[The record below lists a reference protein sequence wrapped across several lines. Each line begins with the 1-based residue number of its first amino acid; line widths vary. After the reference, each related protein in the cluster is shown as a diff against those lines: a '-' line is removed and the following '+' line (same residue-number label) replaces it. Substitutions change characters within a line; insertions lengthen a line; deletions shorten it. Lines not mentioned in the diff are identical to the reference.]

1 MKQET
6 KLATAE
12 NIVTAICIAIGALL
26 VVLALH
32 TLSTVKSVNATNSFG
47 YGANGTPAS
56 FDDELQGRAG
66 TYSSEISEAKSIPGQ
81 AH

>member
-12 NIVTAICIAIGALL
+12 NIVSAICFGIGALL

-32 TLSTVKSVNATNSFG
+32 TLSTVKSVYATNTFG
-47 YGANGTPAS
+47 YGANSTLAS
-56 FDDELQGRAG
+56 FDKERQSTAG
-66 TYSSEISEAKSIPGQ
+66 TYSSEISEVKTIPGQ
-81 AH
+81 AD

>member
-12 NIVTAICIAIGALL
+12 NILTAVCCGIGVIL

-32 TLSTVKSVNATNSFG
+32 TLSAVKSVNATNSFG
-47 YGANGTPAS
+47 FGNNSTLAS
-56 FDDELQGRAG
+56 FETDAVRKAG
-66 TYSSEISEAKSIPGQ
+66 TYSGEISEVKSIPGQ

>member
-1 MKQET
+1 MKQEI

-12 NIVTAICIAIGALL
+12 NILTAMCCGIGVIL

-47 YGANGTPAS
+47 FGNNSSLAS
-56 FDDELQGRAG
+56 FENNAVTKAG
-66 TYSSEISEAKSIPGQ
+66 TYSGEISEVMSIPGQ

>member
-1 MKQET
+1 MKQEA

-12 NIVTAICIAIGALL
+12 NIVTAICFGIGALL

-32 TLSTVKSVNATNSFG
+32 TLSTVKSVNASNSFG
-47 YGANGTPAS
+47 YGAHGTLAS
-56 FDDELQGRAG
+56 FDTELQSKAG
-66 TYSSEISEAKSIPGQ
+66 TYAGEISEVKSIPGQ

>member
-1 MKQET
+1 MEQET

-12 NIVTAICIAIGALL
+12 NIVTAICFCIGALL

-47 YGANGTPAS
+47 YGAHSTLAS
-56 FDDELQGRAG
+56 FENEIRQKAG
-66 TYSSEISEAKSIPGQ
+66 TYSGEISEVKSIPGQ
-81 AH
+81 AQ